1 MPRSDEKRA
10 RQGRPRNPY
19 SPYNNRSQVMGEQFE
34 QTLGNQ
40 QRNVFIQPQR
50 DIVDQPG
57 QLSFGNMTPGPSGGL
72 EVLRS
77 LAGAMTSGAQAYN
90 AVYSDRVKRDKKK
103 IDDALDKDYVVLRNQ
118 AVEKDANGN
127 VILDPVTKQP
137 KLKIDPQTG
146 QPVAL
151 SDGGEDTF
159 IELGSEEHTKLVE
172 QLQAG
177 ATDFSLIDDK
187 GRTGTHKLTIMRD
200 LMKTSMKDNRRYVRQ
215 NMLRLGERVQGDL
228 DRDMI
233 NEAGL
238 AFNAANDIN
247 NPNRAEDL
255 QEWKD
260 RYEDFAV
267 PGSTFAEWFQGQE
280 YNMQQREAE
289 SMDQRMF
296 DMAERALKEEITR
309 IEEQGPNAIMN
320 VTRADL
326 EQALIDAGVYE
337 EILGPATAA
346 GPIDR
351 QKFLDDYFE
360 KFENRYRRLDNIIDG
375 ADRRVRSTI
384 AGKVEEFR
392 KEGLAAKTEQ
402 YKSSEHLES
411 KLQLLD
417 PYVDALVLDFAT
429 KNNYN
434 TNDKEVKVEEAR
446 IREELYRDSFLD
458 MMKKIGDNPE
468 LIQQY
473 AADFDISLA
482 SFPTGED
489 FVELAARSMAR
500 RFDVNIDDETVYTE
514 AHIEIAMEK
523 YIKNREFE
531 KTRIENYIIKNGGH
545 MSQDIKDDIDLM
557 FEDQKRIMDAQTKE
571 EKIEVLMDMAFL
583 TPLDSTDAFLSNYLG
598 SDDFVNL
605 QERLRANYRNVRLAG
620 EVTAAAESAI
630 TGQNYQAVLADPDKK
645 IPELFE
651 VYIATSGIQWSAM
664 TDNRLSVLDGN
675 PDVFGIVDLIT
686 DEEIYDFMVDLIGP
700 NKARE
705 FDHTDDVQSLQ
716 LLRMGNTLKT
726 EAEKLY
732 GDFRDAVEKGLNAQT
747 KAAKA
752 KADADKLLQQK
763 NNKIRDTKFS
773 LGHGYVPNA
782 TSATDQAQNDMLVT
796 VVSDAAPNAVAGIF
810 NPNGAAANTAEGS
823 IISAAIQGMGD
834 VDQGG
839 RPVGNGL
846 VNFQELL
853 KNGSAQ
859 DFQDFANNNPGVQVE
874 TLQDLRM
881 LMDPM
886 AFVRYGFNPS
896 QYKTEV
902 GRLGAVSMAS
912 QLIALDSSSATL
924 TTPEGIVFNFELDDG
939 GRQQLRE
946 SILTIPRGVADQM
959 SIEAKNAYRMR
970 NISISA
976 LQIHAHRKGL
986 EASPRNVTQAQIRS
1000 GAYAGGEDFPQT
1012 DAFIDIL
1019 HEDLGFS
1026 RDGALTMSVLGT
1038 VIPNFNVDRLTP
1050 EVRDGAMDL
1059 LAGLGFARNGTFK
1072 NPIVQQSYEQA
1083 QRVFRG
1089 DPTGA
1094 GLVGPKPASEY
1105 IPADNTPRM
1114 LRYYFG
1120 LGKGLGSKDAIA
1132 YQYTEQ
1138 EQKSYDDLILSL
1150 AAENTDEAR
1159 KEAEEGLARTIR
1171 TFEVGDQSLGLSM
1184 MAAIRTLSQT
1194 ANPNGQNPALTPG
1207 QFFGMVR
1214 MPTDLAPGRSLVAE
1228 DGGLVVPTSVAD
1240 LDSDLSTAGIGI
1252 KLNTTQSAATAAITN
1267 ASLLQ
1272 EYVVHPDNN
1281 GEYQLSNDEGA
1292 RLFERVRAFAQKYD
1306 TELAAGQ
1313 IDMLSGIVAAELI
1326 MEQTT
1331 GQPSQIVND
1340 MVRGQEN
1347 IKGGIKRNELVVQDP
1362 QGGEFQMPSLPDI
1375 NNLIANIQMSEPMP
1389 GQGEDQQDSL
1399 FVSTVSGQQKL
1410 FGISR
1415 QNPIGDLTQHQMAV
1429 QFFETHRRV
1438 IPVQR
1443 FDMNG
1448 QNLESY
1454 IGNGRDTSQALTRQ
1468 AVARRN
1474 AAGDNVPVGALLTS
1488 RTSAGG
1494 HATTAAT
1501 NPAARMQQFNIE
1513 RAEYVTK
1520 LGDGLVNLGFNVPKN
1535 ADGVYDFSGFSNH
1548 PLVSVT
1554 LNGKV
1559 AQMRPIEALVYVQA
1573 PLYPRLAHAA
1583 HLAGVEINPEFTE
1596 AFASIEAGEVAGM
1609 DAGDP
1614 LRLDPRVGSVLELSD
1629 LQAFSRYGQSGM
1641 DARGRRGVVR
1651 EELRPTVDYR
1661 DSFLGP
1667 ADDDANIRTLGR
1679 ATLPVELLQRLPD
1692 PRYGGKVRHT
1702 TDPEVAIE
1710 TYYDVLP
1717 PALQRAEFTR
1727 VNGDSPEYYDQNL
1740 NDPAFNLDGILA
1752 TGLDAA
1758 GYVSGNYVLSGDFLV
1773 DGWNFIAREML
1784 PDMIFEEGRS
1794 GADLQI
1800 EADTSKAGRAVARS
1814 VFYAQAQGVRERD
1827 VLNDWWSFNGNAN
1840 TYPVNIHNIDNLS
1853 QGIFGADGRL
1863 TFTESDIKLPLKQP
1877 PVSNPPVKIVGDDI
1891 ASILGDA
1898 PISVIQSLADRGPM
1912 SEGITATQEPDDVIT
1927 PSPLAPPPTEPLIP
1941 AAPPV
1946 PPAFRDVNGVQIG
1959 PVVTL
1964 DRLYDQGGPRGT
1976 TITNFVVMSALGA
1989 TNGALSD
1996 YIDQTAIN
2004 RSMVGLKRDGN
2015 KTNLFMQTPIEYPTG
2030 NLQREI
2036 VSSFKRELKD
2046 SQKLNSVLR
2055 SEGVKG
2061 FSKFAPKDPSKYW
2074 KSYQPGFTSDTFDI
2088 SMIYDYKGYFRDWGK
2103 NIIKDDYQ
2111 GESGDLF
2118 VDQTNKPALDYLD
2131 TSRTDKTFGAAMM
2144 NPDNWDINIDLDADA
2159 ILQNLQDGNYR
2170 RTDNIGFG
2178 FSFNF
2183 TWEF

>member
-1 MPRSDEKRA
+1 MPRSDEKRQ

-19 SPYNNRSQVMGEQFE
+19 SPYSNRAQVMGEQFE

-90 AVYSDRVKRDKKK
+90 AVYQDRVKRDKEK
-103 IDDALDKDYVVLRNQ
+103 IDDALNKDYVVLRNQ

-159 IELGSEEHTKLVE
+159 IELGSEEHTRLVNE
-172 QLQAG
+172 LQAG

-187 GRTGTHKLTIMRD
+187 GRTGTHKLTILRD

-255 QEWKD
+255 EEWKD
-260 RYEDFAV
+260 KYEDFAV
-267 PGSTFAEWFQGQE
+267 PGSAFAEWFQGQE

-289 SMDQRMF
+289 AMDQRMF
-296 DMAERALKEEITR
+296 DMAEAALQEYMTN
-309 IEEQGPNAIMN
+309 IEEQGPNAVMN

-351 QKFLDDYFE
+351 QKFLDDYFD
-360 KFENRYRRLDNIIDG
+360 KFENRYRRLDNIIDR
-375 ADRRVRSTI
+375 ADRRVRSTV

-392 KEGLAAKTEQ
+392 KAGLAAKTEQ
-402 YKSSEHLES
+402 YESSEHLDS

-429 KNNYN
+429 KNNYK
-434 TNDKEVKVEEAR
+434 TTDKEVEVEESR
-446 IREELYRDSFLD
+446 IREELYRDAFLD

-500 RFDVNIDDETVYTE
+500 RFDVNIDDETVYTD
-514 AHIEIAMEK
+514 AHIEIAEER
-523 YIKNREFE
+523 YLRNRSFE
-531 KTRIENYIIKNGGH
+531 QARIDNYIAKNNGY
-545 MSQDIKDDIDLM
+545 SSRDIIDDM
-557 FEDQKRIMDAQTKE
+557 QMMEEDRQRIAAATTKE
-571 EKIEVLMDMAFL
+571 EKIEVLTELGFL
-583 TPLDSTDAFLSNYLG
+583 TPFDSTDAFLSNYLG
-598 SDDFVNL
+598 SDDFISL
-605 QERLRANYRNVRLAG
+605 QEELRSNYRNVRLAG
-620 EVTAAAESAI
+620 EVTAAAQSAI
-630 TGQNYQAVLADPDKK
+630 TQQNYQAVLADRDTK
-645 IPELFE
+645 IPELFQAF
-651 VYIATSGIQWSAM
+651 ISTSGIQWSAL
-664 TDNRLSVLDGN
+664 TSNDLAVIDGN
-675 PDVFGIVDLIT
+675 PDVFDIVDLIT

-705 FDHTDDVQSLQ
+705 FGHTADVQSLR

-732 GDFRDAVEKGLNAQT
+732 EDFEDAVGKGLNAQT
-747 KAAKA
+747 KAAQA
-752 KADADKLLQQK
+752 KADAATNKQK
-763 NNKIRDTKFS
+763 KDNYLRDPKTTFG
-773 LGHGYVPNA
+773 LGHGYIPNA
-782 TSATDQAQNDMLVT
+782 TTPTDQAKNDMLVT

-810 NPNGAAANTAEGS
+810 NPNGAAANSVEGS

-846 VNFQELL
+846 ANFQELL
-853 KNGSAQ
+853 KNGSPS
-859 DFQDFANNNPGVQVE
+859 DLQDFANNNPGVQVE

-886 AFVRYGFNPS
+886 SFVRYGFNPS

-912 QLIALDSSSATL
+912 QLLALDSSNAQL
-924 TTPEGIVFNFELDDG
+924 TTPEGIAFNFRLDPSS
-939 GRQQLRE
+939 RQQLRD
-946 SILTIPRGVADQM
+946 SILTIPKSIGDQM
-959 SIEAKNAYRMR
+959 SAESRNAYRMR
-970 NISISA
+970 NISVAA
-976 LQIHAHRKGL
+976 LQIHADRMGR
-986 EASPRNVTQAQIRS
+986 EASQSDQAQAQIRS
-1000 GAYAGGEDFPQT
+1000 GAYAGSEDFPQT

-1038 VIPNFNVDRLTP
+1038 VIPNFNLDRLTP

-1059 LAGLGFARNGTFK
+1059 LGGLGFGRNGTFK

-1094 GLVGPKPASEY
+1094 GVVGAKAASKY
-1105 IPADNTPRM
+1105 IDADDTPRM
-1114 LRYYFG
+1114 LRYYFA
-1120 LGKGLGSKDAIA
+1120 LGKGLRQEDAIQ
-1132 YQYTEQ
+1132 YQYTPE

-1150 AAENTDEAR
+1150 AAENTDSAREA
-1159 KEAEEGLARTIR
+1159 AVEGLARTIR

-1194 ANPNGQNPALTPG
+1194 ANPSGQNPALTPG

-1228 DGGLVVPTSVAD
+1228 EGGLIVPQSIAD
-1240 LDSDLSTAGIGI
+1240 LAGDLSTAGVNI
-1252 KLNTTQSAATAAITN
+1252 KLNTEQSLATAAINN

-1272 EYVVHPDNN
+1272 EYVVHPDNY
-1281 GEYQLSNDEGA
+1281 GEYQLSDDEGA
-1292 RLFERVRAFAQKYD
+1292 RLFERVRAFAQEYD

-1331 GQPSQIVND
+1331 GQPSKIVDD
-1340 MVRGQEN
+1340 MVRGQAN
-1347 IKGGIKRNELVVQDP
+1347 IKGGTPRDELVIANP
-1362 QGGEFQMPSLPDI
+1362 QGGEFEMPNLLAI
-1375 NNLIANIQMSEPMP
+1375 NNLITNIQMAEPMS
-1389 GQGEDQQDSL
+1389 GQGKDQSDSL
-1399 FVSTVSGQQKL
+1399 FLSTVSGEQTL

-1415 QNPIGDLTQHQMAV
+1415 ENPIGNLTQNQVAI

-1443 FDMNG
+1443 FNISDSDAPI
-1448 QNLESY
+1448 ESY
-1454 IGNGRDTSQALTRQ
+1454 ISDGTDTSQALTRQ

-1474 AAGDNVPVGALLTS
+1474 AAGSDVPEGALLTS

-1494 HATTAAT
+1494 HATSAAT
-1501 NPAARMQQFNIE
+1501 NPVARLQQFNIE
-1513 RAEYVTK
+1513 RADYVTR
-1520 LGDGLVNLGFNVPKN
+1520 LGDGLIDLGFNIPKN
-1535 ADGVYDFSGFSNH
+1535 ADGVYDFSNFSNH
-1548 PLVSVT
+1548 PVVSVT
-1554 LNGKV
+1554 LGGKV
-1559 AQMRPIEALVYVQA
+1559 AQMRPQEALVYVQA

-1596 AFASIEAGEVAGM
+1596 AFASIAAGEVQGI
-1609 DAGDP
+1609 DEGDP
-1614 LRLDPRVGSVLELSD
+1614 FRVDPRIGSVLEFSD

-1641 DARGRRGVVR
+1641 EARGRRGIVR
-1651 EELRPTVDYR
+1651 ERIIDVSDRRQQGPVEKIMVGPTLRPV
-1661 DSFLGP
+1661 
-1667 ADDDANIRTLGR
+1667 
-1679 ATLPVELLQRLPD
+1679 PD
-1692 PRYGGKVRHT
+1692 PRYGGKVSHT
-1702 TDPEVAIE
+1702 SEPDIYVER
-1710 TYYDVLP
+1710 YFDVLP
-1717 PALQRAEFTR
+1717 PALQRPEFRR
-1727 VNGDSPEYYDQNL
+1727 VSGDSPEYYDQSL
-1740 NDPAFNLDGILA
+1740 NEPAFNLDGILA

-1758 GYVSGNYVLSGDFLV
+1758 GTISGNYVLSGDFLM
-1773 DGWNFIAREML
+1773 DGWNGLMSFLSAGSDPADIDFVDFTL
-1784 PDMIFEEGRS
+1784 PSSTEDS
-1794 GADLQI
+1794 
-1800 EADTSKAGRAVARS
+1800 RAASRAY
-1814 VFYAQAQGVRERD
+1814 FYSAAEGVRQRD
-1827 VLNDWWSFNGNAN
+1827 AANDWWAFGGSPH
-1840 TYPVNIHNIDNLS
+1840 TYPININNIDQIS
-1853 QGIFGADGRL
+1853 QGTFGADGRL
-1863 TFTESDIKLPLKQP
+1863 TFAESDIKLPPKQP
-1877 PVSNPPVKIVGDDI
+1877 PVSNPPVKIIDPLDLTGPAPRPVSTPADKP
-1891 ASILGDA
+1891 ASPPSGLRDGL
-1898 PISVIQSLADRGPM
+1898 PVS
-1912 SEGITATQEPDDVIT
+1912 TPDDKPIAKLPKGFDDLPGT
-1927 PSPLAPPPTEPLIP
+1927 
-1941 AAPPV
+1941 
-1946 PPAFRDVNGVQIG
+1946 QIG

-1964 DRLYDQGGPRGT
+1964 DQLYDQGETRGT
-1976 TITNFVVMSALGA
+1976 TITNFIVMSALG
-1989 TNGALSD
+1989 TTSGSLPD

-2004 RSMVGLKRDGN
+2004 RSKVGLKRDGN
-2015 KTNLFMQTPIEYPTG
+2015 KTNLFMQTPVEYPTFQ
-2030 NLQREI
+2030 LQREI
-2036 VSSFKRELKD
+2036 VSNFKREFKGM
-2046 SQKLNSVLR
+2046 QKLNSVLKDQ
-2055 SEGVKG
+2055 GIKG
-2061 FSKFAPKDPSKYW
+2061 FSKFAPKDPGKYW
-2074 KSYQPGFTSDTFDI
+2074 KTYEPGFTSDTFDI
-2088 SMIYDYKGYFRDWGK
+2088 SMIYDYKGYFRDWAK
-2103 NIIKDDYQ
+2103 NLIKDDYQ
-2111 GESGDLF
+2111 GDSGNLF
-2118 VDQTNKPALDYLD
+2118 ADRTSKPALDYLD
-2131 TSRTDKTFGAAMM
+2131 TSRTDKTFGDAIM
-2144 NPDNWDINIDLDADA
+2144 NADNWDINIDLDAEA
-2159 ILQNLQDGNYR
+2159 ILQNLQDGHYR
-2170 RTDNIGFG
+2170 RTDNIGFN